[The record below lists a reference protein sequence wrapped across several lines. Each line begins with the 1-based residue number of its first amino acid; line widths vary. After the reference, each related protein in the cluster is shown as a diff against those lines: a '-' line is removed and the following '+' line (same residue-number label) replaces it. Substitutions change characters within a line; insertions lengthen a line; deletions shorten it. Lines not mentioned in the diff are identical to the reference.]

1 MNNIAYHCNSRLMSV
16 SDYLIQRSIPSLT
29 ALTKITLYRILTALF
44 AFFFII
50 GCQDNQSVRILKLAH
65 VLDINHP
72 VHKGMVYM
80 AEKVSETS
88 SGKMRVD
95 IYPGGQLGAERDL
108 IELLQIGSLAMTKVS
123 TAPLEAFVP
132 EMKIFG
138 IPYVFRDDEHR
149 WRVLNGEIGKKLLL
163 SGEKYFLR
171 GMCYYDAGSRSFYTK
186 DKPIRSPSELRGLKI
201 RVMKSITSVEMV
213 QSLGGSATPIPWGE
227 LYTALQ
233 QGVVDGAENNPPS
246 FYLSRHYEV
255 CKYYSL
261 DEHTSVP
268 DILLMSTVVWNSLS
282 AQEQEW
288 LQTAVDQSVEY
299 QKILWKESSDEALR
313 EVQKAGVEI
322 IHPDKT
328 PFRASVREMHES
340 YRGTSIYDL
349 IKEIENIQ

>member
-1 MNNIAYHCNSRLMSV
+1 MKRY
-16 SDYLIQRSIPSLT
+16 YLLFILSL
-29 ALTKITLYRILTALF
+29 A
-44 AFFFII
+44 II
-50 GCQDNQSVRILKLAH
+50 GCQSESRVRVIKLAH
-65 VLDINHP
+65 VLDPSHP
-72 VHKGMVYM
+72 VHKGMVFM
-80 AEKVSETS
+80 ADKVKEKSG
-88 SGKMRVD
+88 GKMQVD
-95 IYPGGQLGAERDL
+95 IYPSGQLGQERDL

-149 WRVLNGEIGKKLLL
+149 WKVLNSEIGKQLLL
-163 SGEKYFLR
+163 SGEKFFLR

-186 DKPIRSPSELRGLKI
+186 EVPINSPADLKGLKI
-201 RVMKSITSVEMV
+201 RVMKSLTSFAMV
-213 QSLGGSATPIPWGE
+213 QALGGSPTPIPWGE

-268 DILLMSTVVWNSLS
+268 DILLMSTVVWQSLS
-282 AQEQEW
+282 PQEQQW
-288 LQTAVDQSVEY
+288 LQEAVNESVEY

-313 EVQKAGVEI
+313 EVQKADVKVLY
-322 IHPDKT
+322 PDKT
-328 PFRASVREMHES
+328 PFRAAVQEMHAS
-340 YRGTSIYDL
+340 YKGTLIYDL
-349 IKEIENIQ
+349 IQEIQNMK

>member
-1 MNNIAYHCNSRLMSV
+1 MSV
-16 SDYLIQRSIPSLT
+16 SDYLIQRSIPSLA
-29 ALTKITLYRILTALF
+29 ALTKITLYRILTPLF

-80 AEKVSETS
+80 AKKVSETS